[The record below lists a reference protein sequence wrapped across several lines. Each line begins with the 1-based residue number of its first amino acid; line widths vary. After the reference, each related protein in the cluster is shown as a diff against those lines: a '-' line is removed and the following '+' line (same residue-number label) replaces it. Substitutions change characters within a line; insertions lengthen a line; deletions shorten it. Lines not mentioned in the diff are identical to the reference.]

1 MFHYRFFIIIVL
13 AFALGSCSEKASEGE
28 QLKSSPEAEAFNTN
42 NNRFGLAMFQQLNQK
57 KEDQPNIVVSPV
69 SAAMASGMTLNGT
82 GGETRRQLAEVLGW
96 QEKTDTQVNE
106 YHKRLINYYNQ
117 HSGDISLN
125 IANAIWNDRDV
136 DVFPEFIRTNKEYFS
151 AFHNQSENQNF
162 VSEINDWV
170 QRSTQGNIKEMMKG
184 SQPGDMLYILN
195 AIYFRGDWKHE
206 FNASQTT
213 DSYFYLEDGSR
224 KPTRM
229 MWQKADLNYY
239 RNGIFQMV
247 ELPYENESFSMY
259 ILLPDSTIDMN
270 RLVSKLDME
279 TWQRHKNN
287 LSRKRNINFGMPR
300 FSCEYSV
307 GMKELMESMGIR
319 DLFDNE
325 EVNLSG
331 ISDQPV
337 SISEV
342 MHKAAI
348 DVDEKGT
355 EATAAT
361 SLAKSF
367 TTLVDDKPF
376 NLVVNR
382 PFVFAI
388 EEKKSN
394 AMLFIGKISNP

>member
-1 MFHYRFFIIIVL
+1 MFHFRFFIVVVV
-13 AFALGSCSEKASEGE
+13 AFVLGSCSERASEGE

-57 KEDQPNIVVSPV
+57 KENQQNIVVSPV

-82 GGETRRQLAEVLGW
+82 GGETRRQLADVLGW
-96 QEKTDTQVNE
+96 QDMTDKQVNE

-125 IANAIWNDRDV
+125 IANAIWNDREV

-151 AFHNQSENQNF
+151 AFHNQSENQDF

-184 SQPGDMLYILN
+184 SRPGDMLYILN
-195 AIYFRGDWKHE
+195 ATYFRGDWKHE
-206 FNASQTT
+206 FNASQTK
-213 DSYFYLEDGSR
+213 DSYFYLEDGSK

-259 ILLPDSTIDMN
+259 ILLPDSTVDMN
-270 RLVSKLDME
+270 RLASNLDME

-319 DLFDNE
+319 DLFDND

-382 PFVFAI
+382 PFIFAI

-394 AMLFIGKISNP
+394 AMLFVGKISNP